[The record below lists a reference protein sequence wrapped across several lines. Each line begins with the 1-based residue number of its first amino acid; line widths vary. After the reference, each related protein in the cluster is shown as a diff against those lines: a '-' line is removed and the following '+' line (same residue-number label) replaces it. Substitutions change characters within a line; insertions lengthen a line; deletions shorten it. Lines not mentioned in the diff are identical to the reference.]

1 LLRLCREYVFNT
13 GNQDLVILQNLLWE
27 AMGVNLLI
35 IEKEC
40 FLYEHLHGRLGTK
53 DYRIFK
59 PRQPAETKRIL
70 KRKNID
76 VVLLDLNGLKREG
89 LAFLKLVKKMRP
101 AVQVII
107 INNAEQISLSIEGM
121 RLGAFDDLFIPF
133 DLDVLIARITEA
145 FEQKKKVESKKP
157 SFFQRYQDIMVAAS
171 FAEAGESDMAR
182 EILNRESVHKSCIKD
197 KQIKESNK
205 REKK

>member
-1 LLRLCREYVFNT
+1 MEV
-13 GNQDLVILQNLLWE
+13 D
-27 AMGVNLLI
+27 LLI
-35 IEKEC
+35 IERNS
-40 FLYEHLHGRLGTK
+40 FLYEHLSARPGSK
-53 DYRIFK
+53 DYRIFQS
-59 PRQPAETKRIL
+59 RALMETKRIL
-70 KRKNID
+70 KRKDID

-89 LAFLKLVKKMRP
+89 LALLKMIKKMRP

-107 INNAEQISLSIEGM
+107 INSAEQLSLSIEGM

-133 DLDVLIARITEA
+133 DLDVLIERITEA

-171 FAEAGESDMAR
+171 FAEAGEGDMAR
-182 EILNRESVHKSCIKD
+182 EILNRKSVRKSCLKD

-205 REKK
+205 GEKK